1 MRSYVLIEAVISK
14 ARPVAVALK
23 KIEDVSEV
31 HLITGPYDIIAVVE
45 TDSYQGRAGRDQRG
59 PLHPRRS
66 PYRDVPPRRHDG
78 LGLGPVAWTCSTAKA
93 GS

>member
-23 KIEDVSEV
+23 KIDDVSEV

-45 TDSYQGRAGRDQRG
+45 TDSYKGVQVVTSAVHATPGVARTVTC
-59 PLHPRRS
+59 L
-66 PYRDVPPRRHDG
+66 
-78 LGLGPVAWTCSTAKA
+78 PVDMTDWA
-93 GS
+93 

>member
-45 TDSYQGRAGRDQRG
+45 TDSYKAC
-59 PLHPRRS
+59 RS
-66 PYRDVPPRRHDG
+66 
-78 LGLGPVAWTCSTAKA
+78 
-93 GS
+93 

>member
-23 KIEDVSEV
+23 KIDDVSEV

-45 TDSYQGRAGRDQRG
+45 TDSYKGVQVVTSAVHATPGVSRTVTC
-59 PLHPRRS
+59 L
-66 PYRDVPPRRHDG
+66 
-78 LGLGPVAWTCSTAKA
+78 PVDMTDWA
-93 GS
+93 

>member
-23 KIEDVSEV
+23 RIEDVSEV

-45 TDSYQGRAGRDQRG
+45 TDSYKGVQVVTSAVHATPGVARTVTC
-59 PLHPRRS
+59 L
-66 PYRDVPPRRHDG
+66 
-78 LGLGPVAWTCSTAKA
+78 PVDMTDWA
-93 GS
+93 

>member
-45 TDSYQGRAGRDQRG
+45 TDSYKGVQVVTSAVHATPGVARTVTCL
-59 PLHPRRS
+59 PV
-66 PYRDVPPRRHDG
+66 DVTDW
-78 LGLGPVAWTCSTAKA
+78 A
-93 GS
+93 